1 MCVRERER
9 ERERER
15 DREMDIKL
23 ARRRMDNTTQRE
35 SNKEDNAKGKKL
47 KKYWYKMTAN
57 QTV

>member
-9 ERERER
+9 ERE
-15 DREMDIKL
+15 REMDIKL